1 MTTDSKVRL
10 KEKSLA
16 DAAAD
21 YAWKIDP
28 ELAELD
34 AAPQLSISF
43 QHYLAEY
50 LRELR
55 HPHPNRKRFAVET
68 LDGKHIG
75 NCTYYDINTAKG
87 ETELGIVI
95 GDRDYWGKGY
105 GVSAVTTLVNYIF
118 QHTELNRIYLKTL
131 ASNIRAQKCFAKCG
145 FTTYGHLNRNGYNFV
160 LMELYRK
167 DQNNKE
173 G

>member
-1 MTTDSKVRL
+1 MITDSKVRL

-21 YAWKIDP
+21 YAWKTDP

-34 AAPQLSISF
+34 AAPQLKINF
-43 QHYLAEY
+43 QDYLAEY
-50 LRELR
+50 LRELH
-55 HPHPNRKRFAVET
+55 HPSPKRKRLAIET

-75 NCTYYDINTAKG
+75 NCTYYDINMAKG
-87 ETELGIVI
+87 EAELGIII
-95 GDRDYWGKGY
+95 GDRDYWDKGY
-105 GVSAVTTLVNYIF
+105 GTSAVNALVNHIF
-118 QHTELNRIYLKTL
+118 QQTKLNRIYLKTL

-145 FTTYGHLNRNGYNFV
+145 FTPYGHLKHNGYNFV

-167 DQNNKE
+167 D
-173 G
+173 